1 MKYFGIKKPVYYA
14 EINTQ
19 LLFDVC
25 KTEVNYKPIPAFPEV
40 KRDLALIIDK
50 KISYET
56 LKQIGFKY
64 GSKLLKNITLF
75 DVYEGEKIEEGKKS
89 YALNFILQHPEKT
102 LTEEE
107 INKVMNKLIA
117 AYEREAGAKLR

>member
-1 MKYFGIKKPVYYA
+1 M
-14 EINTQ
+14 
-19 LLFDVC
+19 
-25 KTEVNYKPIPAFPEV
+25 NYKPIPAFPEV

-50 KISYET
+50 NISYDT

-89 YALNFILQHPEKT
+89 YALNFVLQHPEKT

-117 AYEREAGAKLR
+117 AYEREAGAKLRN